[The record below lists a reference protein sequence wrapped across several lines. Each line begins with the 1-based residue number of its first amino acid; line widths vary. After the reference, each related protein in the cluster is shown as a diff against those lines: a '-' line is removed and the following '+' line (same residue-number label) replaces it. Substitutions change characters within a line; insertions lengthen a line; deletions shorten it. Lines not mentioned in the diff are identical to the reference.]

1 MLLDEEDGMKKKR
14 MYGGWGGRRHTHALD
29 AILLLINFRGEKT
42 ETQSGPLGTGRAQ
55 TCIRIPLLS
64 PPHHR
69 VLVN

>member
-1 MLLDEEDGMKKKR
+1 MGGGVGGEDK
-14 MYGGWGGRRHTHALD
+14 TLD
-29 AILLLINFRGEKT
+29 AILLLFNFRGEKT
-42 ETQSGPLGTGRAQ
+42 EAQSGPLGTGRAQ